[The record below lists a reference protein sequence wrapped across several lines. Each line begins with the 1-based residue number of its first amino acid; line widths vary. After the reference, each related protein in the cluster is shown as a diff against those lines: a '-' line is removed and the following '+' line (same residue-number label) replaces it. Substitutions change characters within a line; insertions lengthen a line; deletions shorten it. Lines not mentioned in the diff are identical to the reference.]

1 MARSPKHSEETFKPV
16 KTVLISQPRPERSPY
31 FELEEKYG
39 IKIDWR
45 PFIHVE
51 GVTER
56 EFRRQRVNPLD
67 YTAIIFTS
75 KNAIEHFFRLCE
87 ATRITMPDDMR
98 YFCTTKAVADYL
110 QKFIVYRKRK
120 VFYGNRSLEDID
132 RYFTKFKN
140 EKFLLPCSNLR
151 AVKVTSYLKKK
162 GIDFTEVE
170 MYRTVASDLSDLK
183 DVKYDVLVFFSPLG
197 IVSLFKNFPDFQQ
210 DDTRIAVWGDL
221 TAKEAEKHKL
231 HINIK
236 APTPEAPSMITA
248 LENYLRKSNA

>member
-87 ATRITMPDDMR
+87 ATRITMEAH
-98 YFCTTKAVADYL
+98 FKGKAVAYQGEFKECHRVAGVL
-110 QKFIVYRKRK
+110 REIGLIVEIR
-120 VFYGNRSLEDID
+120 G
-132 RYFTKFKN
+132 
-140 EKFLLPCSNLR
+140 
-151 AVKVTSYLKKK
+151 
-162 GIDFTEVE
+162 
-170 MYRTVASDLSDLK
+170 
-183 DVKYDVLVFFSPLG
+183 
-197 IVSLFKNFPDFQQ
+197 
-210 DDTRIAVWGDL
+210 
-221 TAKEAEKHKL
+221 
-231 HINIK
+231 
-236 APTPEAPSMITA
+236 
-248 LENYLRKSNA
+248 